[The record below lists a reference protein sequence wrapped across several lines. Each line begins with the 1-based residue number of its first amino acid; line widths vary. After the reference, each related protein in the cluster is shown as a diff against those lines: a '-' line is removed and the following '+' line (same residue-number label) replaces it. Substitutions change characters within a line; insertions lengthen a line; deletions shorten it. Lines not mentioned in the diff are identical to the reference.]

1 MKIVEFEN
9 TKLHYRVAGKGDP
22 VIFLHGF
29 LENSSMWDD
38 VSAEVVALGFKTI
51 LLDFPCH
58 GKSRFKG
65 EICTM
70 AFMAN
75 CVDALCK
82 AEGIANPF
90 VFGHSMG
97 GYVGLEL
104 LKKRAIQLTLVHSN
118 FWDDPA
124 PKKKDRNRVVS
135 IVAQNKMRLL
145 NEAIP
150 NLFATK
156 NRDNCEGTIRD
167 LICEAETIP
176 SAEIIA
182 STKGMRDRLHNGEL
196 FEMHEVKM
204 IHGELDTVVK
214 TEKLN
219 EELSLLKNQ
228 PNIQLIKDAGHMSIW
243 ERPHALMKCI
253 KTNLG
258 V

>member
-1 MKIVEFEN
+1 MKVVEFEN

-29 LENSSMWDD
+29 LESSSMWDAIA
-38 VSAEVVALGFKTI
+38 VQVAALGFKTI
-51 LLDFPCH
+51 LVDFPCH
-58 GKSRFKG
+58 GESRFEG

-70 AFMAN
+70 AFMAG

-82 AEGIANPF
+82 VEDYKNPF

-104 LKKRAIQLTLVHSN
+104 LKKRGIQLTLVHSN
-118 FWDDPA
+118 FWDDSG
-124 PKKKDRNRVVS
+124 PKKMDRNRVVS
-135 IVAQNKMRLL
+135 IVKQNKMRLL

-156 NRDNCEGTIRD
+156 NRDNCEGIIRD
-167 LICEAETIP
+167 LICEAATIP
-176 SAEIIA
+176 STEIIA
-182 STKGMRDRLHNGEL
+182 STKGMRDRLHNGEVL
-196 FEMHEVKM
+196 EMHEVKM

-228 PNIQLIKDAGHMSIW
+228 PNIQLISDAGHMSIW
-243 ERPHALMKCI
+243 ERPNALIKCI
-253 KTNLG
+253 KTNLR